1 MARPSERPR
10 RPDHMRL
17 FDAVSPILA
26 ATAALGAALVLFAVM
41 SAYTYVA
48 PGLPDV
54 ATLKD
59 VRLEAPMRIYTRDG
73 RLVAEFGEKRRI
85 PVIYEQL
92 PPQMVN
98 AFIAAEDDR
107 FFSHPGV
114 DYQGLVRAA
123 VAYMT
128 TGERRQG
135 GSTITMQVA
144 RNFLLTSEKTFL
156 RKVRE
161 IFVAIRIEGALTKE
175 EILTLYLNKI
185 FLGQRAFGVGAAAEV
200 YYGKNLGQLRLDEIA
215 TLAGLPK
222 APSTDNPVTSPE
234 RALHRRTYV
243 LRRMLELGYIDD
255 ASFESANAEPIVA
268 SVHGPAIEQEA
279 SYVAEMVR
287 ADMLQRFGEQA
298 YTAGY
303 RVRTTLDSSLQKAA
317 VTGLRGT
324 LREYDRRHGYRGPV
338 DRRPDWPADDPG
350 AWDALLDEYPR
361 VAELDL
367 ALVTASADSEA
378 EVYLARYGKATLTL
392 EDSKWARPYIDE
404 GRVGER
410 PSSMTDIIHP
420 GDVVYVSYQDDHWRL
435 AQAPAVQG
443 AFVALDPHDGAV
455 VALLGGYDF
464 QWSKFNR
471 AVQARRQPGSSFKPF
486 VYSAALEHGFTPA
499 TLVPDAPVVFMD
511 PGMEKVWRPE
521 NYTRE
526 FGGLVRLREAL
537 VKSRN
542 LVSIRVLKTVGV
554 PDTIDHLQ
562 HFGFTAGQLPH
573 NLSLALGTATLSPLQ
588 MASAYTVLAN
598 GGYLTEPYFI
608 ERIEDAAGQVVYEAD
623 PLVVCPECAPPVET
637 VTSPLLTATQPQPAE
652 PPPPPPECEPTPNY
666 WSELHTDRIAPAT
679 ITPQN
684 AYLISDMMRDVIRRG
699 TGVGARDLGRTDL
712 SGKTGTTNDQRDAW
726 FSGFNADLV
735 ATAWV
740 GFDDLSPLGNGE
752 VGGRVA
758 LPAWKY
764 FMGSAL
770 AGLPPH
776 IQPQPWGLVRV
787 KIEPGSGLLA
797 GALDTDWIYE
807 LFPVDRV
814 PAAATSR
821 PVPLEGV
828 THEEDEEDEESI
840 F

>member
-1 MARPSERPR
+1 MR
-10 RPDHMRL
+10 RFQVLP
-17 FDAVSPILA
+17 PILA
-26 ATAALGAALVLFAVM
+26 AAALGAALVLFVVLA
-41 SAYTYVA
+41 AYTYVA

-73 RLVAEFGEKRRI
+73 KLIAEFGEKRRS
-85 PVIYEQL
+85 PVVYEQI
-92 PPQMVN
+92 PPQVVN
-98 AFIAAEDDR
+98 AFVAAEDDR

-123 VAYMT
+123 IAYMT

-156 RKVRE
+156 RKLRE
-161 IFVAIRIEGALTKE
+161 IFVAIRIEGLLTKE

-185 FLGQRAFGVGAAAEV
+185 FLGQRAFGVAAAAEV
-200 YYGKNLGQLRLDEIA
+200 YYGKDLGQLRLDEVA

-243 LRRMLELGYIDD
+243 LRRMLELGYIDE
-255 ASFESANAEPIVA
+255 ASFDVASAQPIVA
-268 SVHGPAIEQEA
+268 SVHGPQIEQEA

-287 ADMLQRFGEQA
+287 ADMLRRFGEQA
-298 YTAGY
+298 YTEGF
-303 RVRTTLDSSLQKAA
+303 RVRTTLDSSLQDAA
-317 VTGLRGT
+317 VTGLRAA

-338 DRRPDWPADDPG
+338 DRRPDWPADDPA

-367 ALVTASADSEA
+367 ALVLDAKESRA
-378 EVYLARYGKATLTL
+378 EVYLARYGRATLAL
-392 EDSKWARPYIDE
+392 EDTKWARRYIDE
-404 GRVGER
+404 NRVGER
-410 PSSMTDIIHP
+410 PSGMTDVVQP

-443 AFVALDPHDGAV
+443 AFVAMDPQDGAV
-455 VALLGGYDF
+455 VALVGGYDF

-486 VYSAALEHGFTPA
+486 IYSAALEHGFTPA
-499 TLVPDAPVVFMD
+499 TLVPDAPIVLMD

-526 FGGLVRLREAL
+526 FGGLLRLREAL

-542 LVSIRVLKTVGV
+542 LVSIRVLRTVGV
-554 PDTIDHLQ
+554 PDTVEHLQ
-562 HFGFTAGQLPH
+562 RFGFKQEELPH

-598 GGYLTEPYFI
+598 GGYLTEPYYI
-608 ERIEDAAGQVVYEAD
+608 ERIEDPIGQVVFEAD
-623 PLVVCPECAPPVET
+623 PLVVCAECTPPVEP
-637 VTSPLLTATQPQPAE
+637 VASPLLASNQPAE
-652 PPPPPPECEPTPNY
+652 PPPPPPDCTPAPDY
-666 WSELHTDRIAPAT
+666 WSTLHADRLAPAT
-679 ITPQN
+679 VSPQN
-684 AYLISDMMRDVIRRG
+684 TYLIADMMRDVIRRG

-735 ATAWV
+735 ATTWV
-740 GFDDLSPLGNGE
+740 GFDDLSPLGTGE

-764 FMGSAL
+764 FMGTAL
-770 AGLPPH
+770 AGLPAH
-776 IQPQPWGLVRV
+776 TQPQPWGLVRV
-787 KIEPGSGLLA
+787 KIERDSGLLA
-797 GALDTDWIYE
+797 GALDTDWMYE

-821 PVPLEGV
+821 PASLEGV
-828 THEEDEEDEESI
+828 THEEGEEEDEESI

>member
-1 MARPSERPR
+1 MTRSRHLP
-10 RPDHMRL
+10 L
-17 FDAVSPILA
+17 ILA
-26 ATAALGAALVLFAVM
+26 AVALLGIASALFVVLAAYV
-41 SAYTYVA
+41 YVA
-48 PGLPDV
+48 PLLPDV

-59 VRLEAPMRIYTRDG
+59 VRLEAPMRVYTRDG
-73 RLVAEFGEKRRI
+73 RLLAEFGEKRRVPLTYEEI
-85 PVIYEQL
+85 PQEV
-92 PPQMVN
+92 VH
-98 AFIAAEDDR
+98 AFVAAEDDR

-114 DYQGLVRAA
+114 DYQGLVRAG
-123 VAYMT
+123 VAYVT

-161 IFVAIRIEGALTKE
+161 IFLAIRIEGALTKE

-185 FLGQRAFGVGAAAEV
+185 FLGQRAFGAGAAAEV
-200 YYGKNLGQLRLDEIA
+200 YYGKPLGQLRLDEIA

-243 LRRMLELGYIDD
+243 LRRMLELGFIDD
-255 ASFESANAEPIVA
+255 AEFRSANDAPIVA
-268 SVHGPAIEQEA
+268 SVHGPKVEEEA

-287 ADMLQRFGEQA
+287 ADMLRRYGEEA

-303 RVRTTLDSSLQKAA
+303 KVRTTIDSSMQADA
-317 VTGLRGT
+317 VTGVRRALRD
-324 LREYDRRHGYRGPV
+324 YDRRHGYRGPV
-338 DRRPDWPADDPG
+338 DRRQDWPADDPT
-350 AWDALLDEYPR
+350 AWDALLDEYPH
-361 VAELDL
+361 VAELEL
-367 ALVTASADSEA
+367 ALVISAGAPDA
-378 EVYLARYGKATLTL
+378 EVYLRGQGRAKLSL
-392 EDSKWARPYIDE
+392 EDARWARAYVDE
-404 GRVGER
+404 DHAGAR
-410 PSSMTDIIHP
+410 PAAMSEILQP
-420 GDVVYVSYQDDHWRL
+420 GDVIYVSPGKERWQL
-435 AQAPAVQG
+435 AQAPLAQG
-443 AFVALDPHDGAV
+443 AFVAMDPQDGAV
-455 VALLGGYDF
+455 LALVGGYDF
-464 QWSKFNR
+464 ALSKFNR

-499 TLVPDAPVVFMD
+499 TLVPDSPVVFAD
-511 PGMEKVWRPE
+511 PGLEQAWRPQ

-526 FGGLVRLREAL
+526 FGGLLRLREAL

-554 PDTIDHLQ
+554 PDTIEHLQ
-562 HFGFTAGQLPH
+562 RFGFTSDELPH

-598 GGYLTEPYFI
+598 GGYLTERYYI
-608 ERIEDAAGQVVYEAD
+608 ERVENAAGEVVFEAD
-623 PLVVCPECAPPVET
+623 PLVVCAACTPPIEAVS
-637 VTSPLLTATQPQPAE
+637 SPLLAAAQPQE
-652 PPPPPPECEPTPNY
+652 PPPPPPDCEPAPG
-666 WSELHTDRIAPAT
+666 WLSEQHTERLAPPT
-679 ITPQN
+679 ISPQN

-699 TGVGARDLGRTDL
+699 TGVAARDLGRTDL

-726 FSGFNADLV
+726 FSGFNADIV

-740 GFDDLSPLGNGE
+740 GFDDLSPLGHGE

-764 FMGSAL
+764 FMGAAL
-770 AGLPPH
+770 AG
-776 IQPQPWGLVRV
+776 QPDHQLSQPWGLVRV

-797 GALDTDWIYE
+797 SAVDSDWIYE

-814 PAAATSR
+814 PAAATSH
-821 PVPLEGV
+821 PVSLEGV
-828 THEEDEEDEESI
+828 PHEEDEEEESL

>member
-1 MARPSERPR
+1 MR
-10 RPDHMRL
+10 RFHVLP
-17 FDAVSPILA
+17 PILA
-26 ATAALGAALVLFAVM
+26 AAALGAGLVLFTVLA
-41 SAYTYVA
+41 AYTYVA

-54 ATLKD
+54 ATLKE

-73 RLVAEFGEKRRI
+73 KLIAEFGEKRRN
-85 PVIYEQL
+85 PVVYEQI
-92 PPQMVN
+92 PPQVVN
-98 AFIAAEDDR
+98 AFVAAEDDR

-114 DYQGLVRAA
+114 DYQGLLRAA
-123 VAYMT
+123 IAYLT

-156 RKVRE
+156 RKLRE
-161 IFVAIRIEGALTKE
+161 IFVALRIEGALTKQ

-185 FLGQRAFGVGAAAEV
+185 FLGQRAFGVAAAAEV
-200 YYGKNLGQLRLDEIA
+200 YYGKDLSKLRLDEIA

-234 RALHRRTYV
+234 RALHRRSYV
-243 LRRMLELGYIDD
+243 LRRMLELGYIDQAALD
-255 ASFESANAEPIVA
+255 TANAQPIVA
-268 SVHGPAIEQEA
+268 SVHGPAIQQEA

-287 ADMLQRFGEQA
+287 ADMLRRFGERA
-298 YTAGY
+298 YTEGF
-303 RVRTTLDSSLQKAA
+303 RVRTTLDSALQDAA
-317 VTGLRGT
+317 VTGLRAA
-324 LREYDRRHGYRGPV
+324 LRQYDHRHGYRGPV
-338 DRRPDWPADDPG
+338 DRRPDWPSDDPA

-367 ALVTASADSEA
+367 ALVLDARESKA
-378 EVYLARYGKATLTL
+378 EVYLARYGRTTLALDDT
-392 EDSKWARPYIDE
+392 KWARRYVDE
-404 GRVGER
+404 NRVGER
-410 PSSMTDIIHP
+410 PSSMTDVVQP
-420 GDVVYVSYQDDHWRL
+420 GDVVYVRYQDDRWQL

-443 AFVALDPHDGAV
+443 AFVAMDPQDGAV
-455 VALLGGYDF
+455 VALVGGYEF

-499 TLVPDAPVVFMD
+499 TLVPDAPIVLMD

-526 FGGLVRLREAL
+526 FGGLLRLREAL

-554 PDTIDHLQ
+554 PDTVEHLQ
-562 HFGFTAGQLPH
+562 HFGFKEEELPH

-598 GGYLTEPYFI
+598 GGYLTEPYYI
-608 ERIEDAAGQVVYEAD
+608 ERIEDATGQVDFEAD
-623 PLVVCPECAPPVET
+623 PLVVCNECTPPPEQAA
-637 VTSPLLTATQPQPAE
+637 SPLLAANQPPQ
-652 PPPPPPECEPTPNY
+652 PPPPPPECEPAPDN
-666 WSELHTDRIAPAT
+666 WSSLHTDRLAPAT
-679 ITPQN
+679 VSPQN
-684 AYLISDMMRDVIRRG
+684 TFLIADMMRDVIRRG

-735 ATAWV
+735 ATTWV

-764 FMGSAL
+764 FMGAAL
-770 AGLPPH
+770 AGLPAH
-776 IQPQPWGLVRV
+776 TQPQPWGLVRV
-787 KIEPGSGLLA
+787 KIERDSGLLA
-797 GALDTDWIYE
+797 GALDTDWMYE

-821 PVPLEGV
+821 PASLEGV
-828 THEEDEEDEESI
+828 THEESEEEDEESI

>member
-1 MARPSERPR
+1 MR
-10 RPDHMRL
+10 RFHVLP
-17 FDAVSPILA
+17 PILA
-26 ATAALGAALVLFAVM
+26 AAALGAGLVLFTVLA
-41 SAYTYVA
+41 AYTYVA

-54 ATLKD
+54 ATLKE

-73 RLVAEFGEKRRI
+73 KLIAEFGEKRRN
-85 PVIYEQL
+85 PVVYEQI
-92 PPQMVN
+92 PPQVVN
-98 AFIAAEDDR
+98 AFVAAEDDR

-114 DYQGLVRAA
+114 DYQGLLRAA
-123 VAYMT
+123 IAYLT

-156 RKVRE
+156 RKLRE
-161 IFVAIRIEGALTKE
+161 IFVALRIEGALTKQ

-185 FLGQRAFGVGAAAEV
+185 FLGQRAFGVAAAAEV
-200 YYGKNLGQLRLDEIA
+200 YYGKDLSKLRLDEIA

-234 RALHRRTYV
+234 RALHRRSYV
-243 LRRMLELGYIDD
+243 LRRMLELGYIDQAALD
-255 ASFESANAEPIVA
+255 TANAQPIVA
-268 SVHGPAIEQEA
+268 SVHGPAIQQEA

-287 ADMLQRFGEQA
+287 ADMLRRFGERA
-298 YTAGY
+298 YTEGF
-303 RVRTTLDSSLQKAA
+303 RVRTTLDSALQDAA
-317 VTGLRGT
+317 VTGLRAA
-324 LREYDRRHGYRGPV
+324 LRQYDHRHGYRGPV
-338 DRRPDWPADDPG
+338 DRRPDWPSDDPA

-367 ALVTASADSEA
+367 ALVLDARESKA
-378 EVYLARYGKATLTL
+378 EVYLARYGRTTLALDDT
-392 EDSKWARPYIDE
+392 KWARRYVDE
-404 GRVGER
+404 NRVGER
-410 PSSMTDIIHP
+410 PSSMTDVVQP
-420 GDVVYVSYQDDHWRL
+420 GDVVYVRYQDDRWQL

-443 AFVALDPHDGAV
+443 AFVAMDPQDGAV
-455 VALLGGYDF
+455 VALVGGYDF

-499 TLVPDAPVVFMD
+499 TLVPDAPIVLMD

-526 FGGLVRLREAL
+526 FGGLLRLREAL

-554 PDTIDHLQ
+554 PDTVEHLQ
-562 HFGFTAGQLPH
+562 HFGFKEEELPH

-598 GGYLTEPYFI
+598 GGYLTEPYYI
-608 ERIEDAAGQVVYEAD
+608 ERIEDATGQVDFEAD
-623 PLVVCPECAPPVET
+623 PLVVCNECTPPPEQAA
-637 VTSPLLTATQPQPAE
+637 SPLLAANQPPQ
-652 PPPPPPECEPTPNY
+652 PPPPPPECEPAPDN
-666 WSELHTDRIAPAT
+666 WSSLHTDRLAPAT
-679 ITPQN
+679 VSPQN
-684 AYLISDMMRDVIRRG
+684 TFLIADMMRDVIRRG

-735 ATAWV
+735 ATTWV

-764 FMGSAL
+764 FMGAAL
-770 AGLPPH
+770 AGLPAH
-776 IQPQPWGLVRV
+776 TQPQPWGLVRV
-787 KIEPGSGLLA
+787 KIEPESGLLA
-797 GALDTDWIYE
+797 GATDTDWMYE
-807 LFPVDRV
+807 LFPVDHV

-821 PVPLEGV
+821 PASLEGV
-828 THEEDEEDEESI
+828 THEESEEEDEESI

>member
-1 MARPSERPR
+1 M
-10 RPDHMRL
+10 
-17 FDAVSPILA
+17 LA
-26 ATAALGAALVLFAVM
+26 AAALLGVAIVLFAVLA
-41 SAYTYVA
+41 AYVYVA

-54 ATLKD
+54 ATLKE
-59 VRLEAPMRIYTRDG
+59 VRLEAPMRVYTRDG
-73 RLVAEFGEKRRI
+73 RLLAEFGEKRRV
-85 PVIYEQL
+85 PLSYDEL
-92 PPQMVN
+92 PQEVVH
-98 AFIAAEDDR
+98 AFVAAEDDR

-123 VAYMT
+123 IAYVT

-144 RNFLLTSEKTFL
+144 RNFLLTAEKTFL

-161 IFVAIRIEGALTKE
+161 IFLALRIEGALTKE

-200 YYGKNLGQLRLDEIA
+200 YYGKPLAQLRLDEIA

-234 RALHRRTYV
+234 RALHRRAYV
-243 LRRMLELGYIDD
+243 LRRMLELGFIDEATFRAAND
-255 ASFESANAEPIVA
+255 APISA
-268 SVHGPAIEQEA
+268 SVHGPKVEEEA

-287 ADMLQRFGEQA
+287 ADMLRRFGEEA

-303 RVRTTLDSSLQKAA
+303 KVKTTIDSALQEDA
-317 VTGLRGT
+317 VTGVRRALRD
-324 LREYDRRHGYRGPV
+324 YDRRHGYRGPV
-338 DRRPDWPADDPG
+338 DRRQDWPAEDPT

-361 VAELDL
+361 VAELEL
-367 ALVTASADSEA
+367 ALVVSAGGPEA
-378 EVYLARYGKATLTL
+378 EVYIQQRGRAKLSL
-392 EDSKWARPYIDE
+392 EDAKWARQYVDE
-404 GRVGER
+404 NHAGPR
-410 PSSMTDIIHP
+410 PAAMSELLQP
-420 GDVVYVSYQDDHWRL
+420 GDVVYVSAGKERWQL
-435 AQAPAVQG
+435 AQAPHAQG
-443 AFVALDPHDGAV
+443 AFVAMDPQDGAV
-455 VALLGGYDF
+455 VALVGGYDF
-464 QWSKFNR
+464 ALSKFNR

-499 TLVPDAPVVFMD
+499 TLVPDAPVVFID
-511 PGMEKVWRPE
+511 PGLEKVWRPE

-526 FGGLVRLREAL
+526 FGGPLRLREAL

-542 LVSIRVLKTVGV
+542 LVSIRVLKSVGV
-554 PDTIDHLQ
+554 PDAIEHLMR
-562 HFGFTAGQLPH
+562 FGFTSDELPH

-598 GGYLTEPYFI
+598 GGYLTQSYYI
-608 ERIEDAAGQVVYEAD
+608 ERVENAAGEVVYEAD
-623 PLVVCPECAPPVET
+623 PLVVCAACVPPVEP
-637 VTSPLLTATQPQPAE
+637 VAPLLLGAAQPQE
-652 PPPPPPECEPTPNY
+652 PPPPPPDCEPSPG
-666 WSELHTDRIAPAT
+666 WLSEQQTERLAPST
-679 ITPQN
+679 ISPQN

-699 TGVGARDLGRTDL
+699 TGVAARDLGRTDL

-735 ATAWV
+735 ATAWI
-740 GFDDLSPLGNGE
+740 GFDDLAPLGNGE

-764 FMGSAL
+764 FMGAAL
-770 AGLPPH
+770 AG
-776 IQPQPWGLVRV
+776 QPDHHLAQPWGLVRV
-787 KIEPGSGLLA
+787 KIEPASGLLA
-797 GALDTDWIYE
+797 SAVETDWIYE

-814 PAAATSR
+814 PAAATSH
-821 PVPLEGV
+821 PVSLEGV
-828 THEEDEEDEESI
+828 PHEEDEEEESL